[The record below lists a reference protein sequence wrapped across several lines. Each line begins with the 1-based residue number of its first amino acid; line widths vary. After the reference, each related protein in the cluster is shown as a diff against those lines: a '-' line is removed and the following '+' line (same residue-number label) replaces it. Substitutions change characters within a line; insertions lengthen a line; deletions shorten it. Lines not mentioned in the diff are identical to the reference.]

1 MKKATRRKPGS
12 PSRASLREMPEV
24 DFSRAKTRR
33 NPYAHRIAAEGAS
46 VHVLRGRPRKGTET
60 GPTSPRSIRFPD
72 AVWRTLAKRAKAEGI
87 TLHAAL
93 RVAVLSWAQGKTAH
107 R

>member
-1 MKKATRRKPGS
+1 MKKATPNKTRS
-12 PSRASLREMPEV
+12 PSRASLREMPKV
-24 DFSRAKTRR
+24 DFTKAKTRR

-46 VHVLRGRPRKGTET
+46 VHVVRGRPRKGSET

-72 AVWRTLAKRAKAEGI
+72 AVWQTLEKRAKAKGM

-93 RVAVLSWAQGKTAH
+93 RAAVLTWVEGGKH
-107 R
+107 P